1 MIKIFYTLI
10 LTIITSSLAYS
21 QYQFT
26 KVKEFR
32 INSLYQIGIVDYF
45 NSKDIYLAY
54 INKLSKGIEV
64 ALINGNGEII
74 LSKTLQGDGPEKF
87 TTSMNSLGFSRD
99 GDIWVLTTFELLLYD
114 QKLKL
119 KERIK
124 FKPDTQVYIA
134 NRAYPFQY
142 FYKNN
147 NPSNL
152 HFFLNPSGVHN
163 FLGFRQFKSK
173 QLINLYDSRSK
184 SNYSLAPISKR
195 DVAQKLNENMSDVY
209 FPIYTVDKKKSPI
222 LYLTSSFDN
231 EITIFDLNNDSE
243 IGSIKIEHESFDF
256 LKGVKLDIDDIPSQE
271 NITLGAKNHNIFK
284 LGNGLLVLEYIQE
297 IPYGTYEQKIA
308 EDPTYH
314 HFQDPNYH
322 RLIIFE
328 GTTQVSGDIKL
339 PVNGKLMTALPENRL
354 LFQLIDPTI
363 EEDFIRFGIYE
374 LIKSD
379 N

>member
-322 RLIIFE
+322 RL
-328 GTTQVSGDIKL
+328 
-339 PVNGKLMTALPENRL
+339 
-354 LFQLIDPTI
+354 
-363 EEDFIRFGIYE
+363 
-374 LIKSD
+374 
-379 N
+379 